1 MVIMVKK
8 RMVWMLMRR
17 MVRMMRVVRMM
28 KKRMVR
34 MIEIVKE
41 GCGGQIRSGWVALL
55 LTRWK

>member
-1 MVIMVKK
+1 
-8 RMVWMLMRR
+8 MLMRR
-17 MVRMMRVVRMM
+17 MVRTM
-28 KKRMVR
+28 RMVR

>member
-1 MVIMVKK
+1 MMVTMVMM
-8 RMVWMLMRR
+8 RMV
-17 MVRMMRVVRMM
+17 MM

>member
-1 MVIMVKK
+1 MMMVIMVMMK
-8 RMVWMLMRR
+8 
-17 MVRMMRVVRMM
+17 MVRMVRMM
-28 KKRMVR
+28 KKRMVRMLMRRIVR